1 MTQKTKWNGL
11 IAQCQYV
18 HMEAFI
24 PRILMP
30 WKVFVQTKDE
40 LFGED

>member
-1 MTQKTKWNGL
+1 
-11 IAQCQYV
+11 
-18 HMEAFI
+18 MEALI

-40 LFGED
+40 LFGEDWLQCYAIEI